1 MFIFIQLKKSKQ
13 LYHLVISVS
22 DLIGELHAANKVR
35 DQALMARLKLANE
48 ERDAVLKAYTL
59 RKSIISGPS
68 KKIECAS
75 PGEAY
80 NPSISCSNPQN
91 LLHQFSSFPLQ
102 SKCLKTLP
110 NDSEEVCHRS
120 MPAVLNGPCGSSK
133 VNGSCKTVNG
143 SCKTVEGGSSKV
155 PYFCVK
161 ASSSNT
167 SFESVSNGVLSAFEI
182 YSRMKSEFNSN
193 PLINVGL
200 QKLSIAKP
208 SDEILPPSRFPQNP
222 SNPDVTHGCNDGP
235 LPSKHIFDEVG
246 YENRYVKKIGRL
258 RK

>member
-13 LYHLVISVS
+13 LFQLVISVS

-59 RKSIISGPS
+59 RKSIIPS
-68 KKIECAS
+68 KIECAS
-75 PGEAY
+75 PGEAH
-80 NPSISCSNPQN
+80 NPIISCSNPPN

-102 SKCLKTLP
+102 SKSPKTLP

-120 MPAVLNGPCGSSK
+120 MPAVLNGPCSSSK
-133 VNGSCKTVNG
+133 VNG

-161 ASSSNT
+161 ANSSNT
-167 SFESVSNGVLSAFEI
+167 SFENVSNGVLSAFEI

-200 QKLSIAKP
+200 QKLSIANP
-208 SDEILPPSRFPQNP
+208 PDEILPPSRFPQNP
-222 SNPDVTHGCNDGP
+222 SNPDGCHDGP
-235 LPSKHIFDEVG
+235 LPSKNIFDEVG
-246 YENRYVKKIGRL
+246 NRQRL
-258 RK
+258 